1 MNFNKVD
8 FEMSAGLAKQLPLSV
23 VPEVVFSGRSNV
35 GKSSLLNKILNRKA
49 LARVSATPGKT
60 VTVNF
65 YKTDGCRLVDLPG
78 YGYAKRSKAETARF
92 SELCENYFSKE
103 RNVALVVQLIDMR
116 HPASSD
122 DMNMVS
128 FLCDYGYHFVI
139 VLTKADKLNKTETS
153 NRLADFEKQFS
164 EYVNITMIPFSSKT
178 GQGVEK
184 IKGIISE
191 CVSDWGDDA

>member
-103 RNVALVVQLIDMR
+103 SFRGVWLSITLLFARFSLFFAL
-116 HPASSD
+116 
-122 DMNMVS
+122 
-128 FLCDYGYHFVI
+128 GYQ
-139 VLTKADKLNKTETS
+139 E
-153 NRLADFEKQFS
+153 
-164 EYVNITMIPFSSKT
+164 
-178 GQGVEK
+178 
-184 IKGIISE
+184 GILLQ
-191 CVSDWGDDA
+191 